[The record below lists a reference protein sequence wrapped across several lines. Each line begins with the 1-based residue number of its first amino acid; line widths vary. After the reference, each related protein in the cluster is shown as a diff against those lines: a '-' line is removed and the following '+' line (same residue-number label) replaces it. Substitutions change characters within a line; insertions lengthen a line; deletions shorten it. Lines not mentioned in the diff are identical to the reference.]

1 MDLKS
6 CPFCGGIDLIIRE
19 YPEQENE
26 AYTYF
31 SKRYSVLC
39 IYTGDE
45 KGCGSESGHFKSENE
60 AIEMWNQRVKI

>member
-1 MDLKS
+1 MKK
-6 CPFCGGIDLIIRE
+6 CPFCGSDDLIIRE

-26 AYTYF
+26 VLTYF

-45 KGCGSESGHFKSENE
+45 KGCGAESGHYKSEDE
-60 AIEMWNQRVKI
+60 AIENWERRDDK